1 MKKLLHLL
9 FCLSLIFSFSVTVQ
23 AEDSNKIY
31 YADKIPDYMLPLS
44 EIEFVNKGYSSYG
57 IYMGK
62 A

>member
-1 MKKLLHLL
+1 
-9 FCLSLIFSFSVTVQ
+9 VTVQ